1 MLFFLNSWRI
11 SILFCLFEVSF
22 RRNIKTCLL
31 HDIYRSGTE
40 EEYDELSQ
48 LLADIVILRRDLA
61 ELKIKEK
68 EMKQKKDIDDRRKGE
83 EMKMA
88 AMEGM
93 ASE

>member
-1 MLFFLNSWRI
+1 M
-11 SILFCLFEVSF
+11 
-22 RRNIKTCLL
+22 

-48 LLADIVILRRDLA
+48 LLADTVILRRDLA

-68 EMKQKKDIDDRRKGE
+68 EIRKGE

>member
-1 MLFFLNSWRI
+1 M
-11 SILFCLFEVSF
+11 FEVSF

-31 HDIYRSGTE
+31 HIYRSGTE

-48 LLADIVILRRDLA
+48 LLADIVTLRRDLA

-88 AMEGM
+88 AMEGI

>member
-1 MLFFLNSWRI
+1 M
-11 SILFCLFEVSF
+11 
-22 RRNIKTCLL
+22 

-48 LLADIVILRRDLA
+48 LLADIVTLCRDLA

-88 AMEGM
+88 AMEGI

>member
-1 MLFFLNSWRI
+1 M
-11 SILFCLFEVSF
+11 
-22 RRNIKTCLL
+22 L